1 MWITGQEDDK
11 GDEEEAFEKT
21 NFFNT
26 NTHKIEMPDDAAI
39 SPCLVLLAGSPDLL
53 GRQWILNKPEIT
65 LGRNPNCDIHVADPS
80 LSKVHA
86 RLSMTDTQIS
96 VTDLDSTNKTFIEG
110 VALVPQMP
118 TALKNNN
125 QIRAGSLIFK
135 YLARGILSETS
146 EKERMQAELQKARV
160 LQATLFPLEAAVTYR
175 TVKIEAVT
183 RPATEIG
190 GDWWWHWS
198 SGNKAFVFI
207 GDATGH
213 GASAGLITSAARSA
227 IATIEDDESV
237 TIEKVY
243 AILTNAIEKCSGGSM
258 AMSGFLVEIDFTR
271 QMLRFINAS
280 HLAAI
285 VLPKSG
291 EVVDWKTLAHL
302 DQPTSSALGSK
313 SPTVNVGETPIKPGS
328 RLVLM
333 TDGLTER
340 LISTGEM
347 MSERVLNTMFIH
359 THLSNPQSLTGFLK
373 SLMQQSDAIA
383 FSQTLDDDITV
394 VAMDFK

>member
-1 MWITGQEDDK
+1 MQTMNQE
-11 GDEEEAFEKT
+11 DEEESFEKT

-26 NTHKIEMPDDAAI
+26 NTHKIDMPEEVAA
-39 SPCLVLLAGSPDLL
+39 SPCLVLLAGSTDHL
-53 GRQWILNKPEIT
+53 GRQWVLSKPEMT
-65 LGRNPNCDIHVADPS
+65 LGRNPTCDIHIADPS

-86 RLSMTDTQIS
+86 RLSLTETQVSI
-96 VTDLDSTNKTFIEG
+96 TDLDSTNKTFVEG
-110 VALVPQMP
+110 HALLPQTP
-118 TALKNNN
+118 KPLKNNN

-160 LQATLFPLEAAVTYR
+160 LQATLFPLKTAATYR
-175 TVKIEAVT
+175 TVKIEGVT

-198 SGNKAFVFI
+198 CGDKAFVFI

-213 GASAGLITSAARSA
+213 GAAAGLITSAARSA
-227 IATIEDDESV
+227 IATIEEDVSV

-243 AILTNAIEKCSGGSM
+243 AVLTNAIDKCSGGSM
-258 AMSGFLVEIDFTR
+258 AMSGFLVEIDFAR

-285 VLPKSG
+285 LLPKAG
-291 EVVDWKTLAHL
+291 AALDWKSLVHL
-302 DQPTSSALGSK
+302 DKPMSSSLGSK
-313 SPTVNVGETPIKPGS
+313 LPAVTVGETPIVPGS

-340 LISTGEM
+340 LLSTGEM

-359 THLSNPQSLTGFLK
+359 THLSNQNSQTGFLG

-383 FSQTLDDDITV
+383 FSQVLEDDVTV
-394 VAMDFK
+394 VALDFNE